1 MLFHLLGSCCALK
14 CILSPNMHN
23 ARSPP
28 PEHTASPSERK
39 ESSCFSELHHPGSF
53 LTISEPLDWSQLH
66 PRLLFKTLFLNLSP
80 QKCPQRR
87 TWHALSKIEGWN
99 PSLCALCFCSD
110 LIINWDMGRPR
121 VRHSLEGK
129 EQVGTGR
136 KGRWKEGS
144 HQQSGEWTGRVSE
157 YVAGGPK
164 RERDW
169 GPRRSERELFL
180 QFPSDME
187 KSS

>member
-1 MLFHLLGSCCALK
+1 MHPIPKHAQCEVTTARAHSLTFRKKRILML
-14 CILSPNMHN
+14 LST
-23 ARSPP
+23 PP
-28 PEHTASPSERK
+28 SW
-39 ESSCFSELHHPGSF
+39 FL

-80 QKCPQRR
+80 QKCPRRR

-129 EQVGTGR
+129 EQVGTGQ